1 MKCWKIVKNTHYDF
15 AEPRVMTSFASQQS
29 ISKDVP
35 FTIQNDK
42 DEQQKVTFK
51 KLKPANVWR
60 FCVKM
65 TETFKQ
71 LIFSALTYCTYRN
84 LCFSQTPFSPLGL
97 RTLMKSAPESIQ
109 ASLHSFFEAAAADLE
124 MTVEN
129 LSVTLVCLPQSRSQ
143 QARGVAKVLSYTTS
157 ILLPTLTF
165 LFQHVGMQN
174 YGVDLLGKGYLNKNT
189 EIQLKTINVSCHY
202 SKVKAIATCY
212 H

>member
-1 MKCWKIVKNTHYDF
+1 MR
-15 AEPRVMTSFASQQS
+15 E
-29 ISKDVP
+29 
-35 FTIQNDK
+35 ND
-42 DEQQKVTFK
+42 
-51 KLKPANVWR
+51 LNV
-60 FCVKM
+60 
-65 TETFKQ
+65 Q
-71 LIFSALTYCTYRN
+71 AAIFSALTYCTYRN
-84 LCFSQTPFSPLGL
+84 LCFSQTAFSPLGL

-189 EIQLKTINVSCHY
+189 EIQLKTDKLFDISCHY
-202 SKVKAIATCY
+202 SKIIATATLSLVSFISLRML
-212 H
+212 